1 MTQTDAMNI
10 DKHNEGRGRTSL
22 LREPLTHRKGVMF
35 R

>member
-1 MTQTDAMNI
+1 MTHHKL
-10 DKHNEGRGRTSL
+10 DKHNEGRGRTSH